1 MDLPCSL
8 FALNM
13 SIDCCQGKGRE
24 LEQLQKQHSKVLW
37 IVLLINAIMFVV
49 ELVSGLR
56 AQSLSLTGDSLD
68 MLGDALV
75 YGGSLYVIYKSSRAQ
90 ARVALLKGFIMLASA
105 LIVLIRGL
113 YQLSVWST
121 PAPQTMTQIGILAL
135 MANLVCLMLLTS
147 HKEDNLNMSSVW
159 LCSRNDIIANSSVLV
174 AALMITVFKSPLPD
188 ILVGFFLTTVFTKS
202 SMKVISASRKQL
214 IA

>member
-1 MDLPCSL
+1 
-8 FALNM
+8 M
-13 SIDCCQGKGRE
+13 SSDCCQSKGCE
-24 LEQLQKQHSKVLW
+24 LEQLQKKHSKVLW

-56 AQSLSLTGDSLD
+56 AHSLSLKGDSLD

-90 ARVALLKGFIMLASA
+90 ARVALLKGVIMLASA
-105 LIVLIRGL
+105 FTVLIKGL
-113 YQLSVWST
+113 YQLHSWAMPT
-121 PAPQTMTQIGILAL
+121 PQTMTQIGILAL
-135 MANLVCLMLLTS
+135 VANLICLLLLTS

-174 AALMITVFKSPLPD
+174 AALIITVFKSPLPD
-188 ILVGFFLTTVFTKS
+188 ILVGFFLTAVFTKS
-202 SMKVISASRKQL
+202 SIKVISASRKQL

>member
-1 MDLPCSL
+1 
-8 FALNM
+8 M

-75 YGGSLYVIYKSSRAQ
+75 YGASLYVIYKSSRAQ

-113 YQLSVWST
+113 YQLNVWST

-135 MANLVCLMLLTS
+135 VANLVCLMLLTS

-188 ILVGFFLTTVFTKS
+188 ILVGFFLTAVFTKS